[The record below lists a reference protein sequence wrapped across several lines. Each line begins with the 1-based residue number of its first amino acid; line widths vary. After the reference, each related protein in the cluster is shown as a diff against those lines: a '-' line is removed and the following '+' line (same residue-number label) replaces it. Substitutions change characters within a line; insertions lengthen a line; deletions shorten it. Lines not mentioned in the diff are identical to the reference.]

1 MHSLNSSQED
11 INIGVNTSFIFFNTI
26 IPRYF
31 YPFIALRFCIDMYQ
45 GYNNI
50 VKMYHNILQYTDNLK
65 VLFITDNSEDIIG
78 RWEAQMLHFY
88 TSLMIDNQ

>member
-1 MHSLNSSQED
+1 
-11 INIGVNTSFIFFNTI
+11 
-26 IPRYF
+26 
-31 YPFIALRFCIDMYQ
+31 MYQ

-50 VKMYHNILQYTDNLK
+50 VKMYHNILQYIDNLK

-88 TSLMIDNQ
+88 TSLMIDNQWEIISQNIFGET